1 MQAPIP
7 QPRLQPNV
15 PQVPVRAP
23 RDGEPPEEPFLKR
36 APLTTVLI
44 GLNVAIFTLQVWHAA
59 YHGHPD
65 PNGPAGGIGS
75 LATMPSY
82 TLHVFGANDAEL
94 TMNSGHVEALLASV
108 FLHGSLLHL
117 AFNMFALRQIGQ
129 FMERTVTATRMMSLY
144 VVSGVVASL
153 SSAFV
158 GWFLDAGRL
167 SVGAS
172 GAICGLIGAAL
183 VTGYRIEGPSS
194 PVMRTMA
201 RWLLS
206 VVIFGLVTRGLTRGR
221 GGVDNAAHIGGAI
234 SGAVIAML
242 WRRGREPSPMVKLLT
257 LASFVG
263 LLGGTAVAVVI
274 RDANDPALHERDPS
288 R

>member
-1 MQAPIP
+1 M
-7 QPRLQPNV
+7 
-15 PQVPVRAP
+15 VPVRAP
-23 RDGEPPEEPFLKR
+23 QASKPDQESYFRR
-36 APLTTVLI
+36 APLTSVLI
-44 GLNVAIFTLQVWHAA
+44 ALNIAVFAFQVWHAVYYGRA
-59 YHGHPD
+59 EPGAPV
-65 PNGPAGGIGS
+65 GGVGS
-75 LATMPSY
+75 LASMPSN

-94 TMNSGHVEALLASV
+94 TMTAGHVETLLASV

-117 AFNMFALRQIGQ
+117 AFNMVALRQVGP
-129 FMERTVTATRMMSLY
+129 FLERTVTATRMMPLY
-144 VVSGVVASL
+144 LISGILASL
-153 SSAFV
+153 SSAMV

-172 GAICGLIGAAL
+172 GAICGLLGAAL

-194 PVMRTMA
+194 PVMRIMA

-206 VVIFGLVTRGLTRGR
+206 VVIFGLVTRGISKLSGGR

-242 WRRGREPSPMVKLLT
+242 WRRGKTPTAALRWGTLIAFILT
-257 LASFVG
+257 LGATA
-263 LLGGTAVAVVI
+263 TAVVV
-274 RDANDPALHERDPS
+274 REHDDPRYM